1 MRLAPA
7 GFSTVPTVGSHMSD
21 SDDGFDEDAVR
32 EELREKYE
40 DEREDREATARM
52 SDLLLQGATMT
63 NEHCDRCGTPL
74 FRQDGQTFCPNC
86 QHAAQQ
92 AQADAAAQGEQAQ
105 PPQDQRT
112 QQPQDQH
119 AQPPQ
124 EQRGQP
130 PQDQRAQPPQDQ
142 PAKDEQTGSR
152 PAAGRTGDRRTPPSQ
167 QGDAR
172 ARTAAGARETA
183 TDTSARSDPSTR
195 DLPEHAPT
203 ATASG
208 PAGDALES
216 TIAALAR
223 RAASADD
230 PRTAREYLEAAREAA
245 EALAALR

>member
-1 MRLAPA
+1 
-7 GFSTVPTVGSHMSD
+7 MSD
-21 SDDGFDEDAVR
+21 SDDGFDEEAVR

-40 DEREDREATARM
+40 SEQEDREATARM

-63 NEHCDRCGTPL
+63 NDHCDRCGSPL

-86 QHAAQQ
+86 QHADQQAASEGAQQNGGQQQGQTAGGQQRQDQTAAGEQPQGSDQQ
-92 AQADAAAQGEQAQ
+92 AQGRDGQ
-105 PPQDQRT
+105 PERT
-112 QQPQDQH
+112 QDV
-119 AQPPQ
+119 
-124 EQRGQP
+124 R
-130 PQDQRAQPPQDQ
+130 
-142 PAKDEQTGSR
+142 
-152 PAAGRTGDRRTPPSQ
+152 
-167 QGDAR
+167 DAR
-172 ARTAAGARETA
+172 DDA
-183 TDTSARSDPSTR
+183 TQTDPSTR

-203 ATASG
+203 ASASG

>member
-1 MRLAPA
+1 
-7 GFSTVPTVGSHMSD
+7 MSD
-21 SDDGFDEDAVR
+21 SDDGFDEEAVR

-40 DEREDREATARM
+40 DERQDREATARM

-63 NEHCDRCGTPL
+63 NDHCDRCGSPL

-86 QHAAQQ
+86 QHAARQAQTESTQQNQSQQAPNQQ
-92 AQADAAAQGEQAQ
+92 AQRQGGQDPQTRPEAAEPTARPDEAGAD
-105 PPQDQRT
+105 
-112 QQPQDQH
+112 DQH
-119 AQPPQ
+119 RP
-124 EQRGQP
+124 
-130 PQDQRAQPPQDQ
+130 
-142 PAKDEQTGSR
+142 
-152 PAAGRTGDRRTPPSQ
+152 PAAGRRTPPSQ
-167 QGDAR
+167 QDGDQTPDGQR
-172 ARTAAGARETA
+172 GRDTTETPART
-183 TDTSARSDPSTR
+183 DPSNR

-245 EALAALR
+245 EALAALRQ